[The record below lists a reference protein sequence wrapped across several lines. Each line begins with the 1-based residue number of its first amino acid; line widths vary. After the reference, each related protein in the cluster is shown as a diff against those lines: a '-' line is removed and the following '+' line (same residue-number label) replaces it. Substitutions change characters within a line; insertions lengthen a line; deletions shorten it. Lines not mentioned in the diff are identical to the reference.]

1 MFKKK
6 RKTKKAFFLT
16 RAVKFAVV
24 WLTRDR
30 FQADSVDADHLVF
43 LCDQRAVS
51 NVTAALCDELRDLRW
66 GNLVGGTDGQ
76 VQFLRNSLVGT
87 SFRANALHVLPWR
100 PFEPVR
106 RVNEVL
112 EGPQLVADDF
122 DVALLEPARKKVL
135 EKPGDELRFVRVF
148 HRCVWSFRGVG
159 CLLFESHHEVAPLHV
174 GFEPH
179 PASYRSPEELRTKIA
194 CFFAF
199 LFVFFWGGGGWYR
212 LDGFVWRP
220 ESPSQAQS
228 VGLRVE
234 ATVAEHAVF
243 ESFSGEKGGSFWVSG
258 HCKSL
263 QKEI

>member
-199 LFVFFWGGGGWYR
+199 LFVFFGGGGGVVPSRWLR
-212 LDGFVWRP
+212 LATRVSLA
-220 ESPSQAQS
+220 SPICRAA
-228 VGLRVE
+228 R
-234 ATVAEHAVF
+234 
-243 ESFSGEKGGSFWVSG
+243 
-258 HCKSL
+258 
-263 QKEI
+263 